1 MKIYGNSDIGL
12 VRRANEDS
20 FRCEN
25 FSENTALLVVCD
37 GMGGANGGS
46 TASQMAVETIYT
58 VLREG
63 LHDNMEPAELRE
75 LLLHAVEEANMAVYR
90 FSLAEPELRGMGT
103 TVVAAV
109 LQKEAAYIAHVGDS
123 RAYHVKSEGIE
134 QLTVDHSM
142 VQELVRSGDLTALQ
156 AKTHPQ
162 KNIITRAV
170 GVNES
175 VAADFMQETF
185 LPGDV
190 LLLCTDGLTNYV
202 EDDTILESVRNE
214 PLEHFCND
222 LIALAKENGGGDN
235 ITIAAA
241 KYC

>member
-1 MKIYGNSDIGL
+1 MYGNSDIGL
-12 VRRANEDS
+12 VRHANEDS

-25 FSENTALLVVCD
+25 VSENTALLVVCD

-46 TASQMAVETIYT
+46 TASRMAVDT
-58 VLREG
+58 VCAVLCG
-63 LHDNMEPAELRE
+63 KLHESMDPDSVKE
-75 LLLHAVEEANMAVYR
+75 LLLKAVEEANTAVYR
-90 FSLAEPELRGMGT
+90 LSLTEPELSGMGT

-109 LQKEAAYIAHVGDS
+109 LQEEAAYIVHVGDS
-123 RAYHVKSEGIE
+123 RAYHVGTEGIT
-134 QLTVDHSM
+134 QLTMDHSM

-156 AKTHPQ
+156 AKMHPQ

-170 GVNES
+170 GVEES
-175 VAADFMQETF
+175 VEADFVQKP
-185 LPGDV
+185 LSPGDV
-190 LLLCTDGLTNYV
+190 VLLCTDGLTNYV
-202 EDDTILESVRNE
+202 EDHTILESVQSE